1 MDILYHAASGIAIA
15 KSMHAPEFGGAALSA
30 MLPDILGIIPFYAIK
45 FMEASPA
52 PKTTFIKKY
61 TRLLLSNKF
70 ANTFDAAV
78 YRTTHSLY
86 AAGAF
91 AIIMYIF
98 FREQWVLY
106 SASYL
111 SHILIDIPTHQ
122 GDFATRIFYPS
133 SDFHFRGSNWS
144 THPKRFLSFWL
155 TLVLIMLLL
164 WQK

>member
-15 KSMHAPEFGGAALSA
+15 KSMHTPDIGGAALSA

-45 FMEASPA
+45 FMEATPA

-61 TRLLLSNKF
+61 THLLLSNKF
-70 ANTFDAAV
+70 ANAFDTAV

-86 AAGAF
+86 AAA
-91 AIIMYIF
+91 AYSIVMYIF
-98 FREQWVLY
+98 FREQWMLY
-106 SASYL
+106 SVCYL
-111 SHILIDIPTHQ
+111 SHILIDIPTHE
-122 GDFATRIFYPS
+122 GDFATRILYPS

-144 THPKRFLSFWL
+144 TNPKRFLSFWL
-155 TLVLIMLLL
+155 ALILVMLLL